1 MEFPE
6 VVAPASQLCYLVCT
20 FFRSIHAPERR
31 YGPISL
37 QSAVGEIR
45 QRLEHHQERSRDDTP
60 IPRWST
66 AAYHYLKDVP
76 CLLQRLDELE
86 QEVELFAGTPEEE
99 VWRRARSER
108 VRLYRSQKQ
117 LRERV
122 EELEKEN
129 ERLRNIVTDN
139 NG

>member
-1 MEFPE
+1 MADE
-6 VVAPASQLCYLVCT
+6 QL
-20 FFRSIHAPERR
+20 
-31 YGPISL
+31 
-37 QSAVGEIR
+37 GEIR

-60 IPRWST
+60 IPRWPT

>member
-1 MEFPE
+1 M
-6 VVAPASQLCYLVCT
+6 AD
-20 FFRSIHAPERR
+20 ER
-31 YGPISL
+31 L
-37 QSAVGEIR
+37 GEIR

-60 IPRWST
+60 IPWWPT

-139 NG
+139 NA